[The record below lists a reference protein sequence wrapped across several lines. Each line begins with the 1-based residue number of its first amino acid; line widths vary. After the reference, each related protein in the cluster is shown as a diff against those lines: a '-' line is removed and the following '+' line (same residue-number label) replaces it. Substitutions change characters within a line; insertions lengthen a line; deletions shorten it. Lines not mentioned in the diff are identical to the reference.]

1 MIKLQ
6 LFDERDYRQL
16 IDEIPDARFLLQ
28 WAGPKYTFPLD
39 AAQLSETL
47 LKTIG
52 KKPSFQVFK
61 AIKLDTS
68 ETVGHIQLMNIDY
81 SAGVCVL
88 GRVLIFQQFRL
99 NGFGKVMVN
108 AAIEVALEELNL
120 DEVTL
125 KVFDFNT
132 FAISLYKSIGFRD
145 FQFEKSARQFQNE
158 KWNVI
163 TMKINKNCWIQKK
176 CEQLNERDAIKR
188 CARY

>member
-1 MIKLQ
+1 MRITEKKLIKLQ
-6 LFDERDYRQL
+6 VFDERDYRQL
-16 IDEIPDARFLLQ
+16 INEIPDARFLLQ

-39 AAQLSETL
+39 AVQLSETL

-88 GRVLIFQQFRL
+88 GRVLIFQQFRF

-125 KVFDFNT
+125 NVFDFNT
-132 FAISLYKSIGFRD
+132 SAISLYKSIGFRD
-145 FQFEKSARQFQNE
+145 FHFEKIARQFQNE

-163 TMKINKNCWIQKK
+163 TMKINKNCWLQKNANN
-176 CEQLNERDAIKR
+176 LMNGTR
-188 CARY
+188 